1 MTLADAR
8 AAIPTLAVAEADP
21 TADAEDLS
29 RLADWCGRWTPW
41 TATDGTDGIVLDVS
55 GCAHLFGGEAA
66 LLDQM
71 GCRLQRLGFAV
82 RAALAGT
89 PAGAWAWARYGEG
102 GVLPVEP
109 QLAALAS
116 LPVAALRLPASL
128 VHELERLGLATIATL
143 TEIPRASLASRF
155 GSPLLHRL
163 DQLSGRRPEPIG
175 PRPPAA
181 DWTQHR
187 SFAEPI
193 GRREDIDAG
202 LRLLLG
208 DLAADLAAVNRGV
221 RSLVL
226 TIYRVDGSTG
236 RRTIG
241 TARPSRAVPHLARL
255 FTGSLDGLDPGFGI
269 EAMKLTAPLTEPL
282 PASQLD
288 WQGNDAE
295 PDALVHLIDRLQQRL
310 EADGVV
316 RVAPIESHL
325 PERAVAAVAPL
336 AEPSWTGWVMPL
348 PRPLRLLPVPEPIT
362 VTAPVPDDP
371 PVAFRW
377 RRIFRR
383 VVRAEGPERIAAEWW
398 RTPTADEPARDYY
411 WIEDAEGRRY
421 WVFRNGPYTPGRPVQ
436 WYLHGLYA

>member
-1 MTLADAR
+1 M
-8 AAIPTLAVAEADP
+8 
-21 TADAEDLS
+21 
-29 RLADWCGRWTPW
+29 
-41 TATDGTDGIVLDVS
+41 
-55 GCAHLFGGEAA
+55 
-66 LLDQM
+66 
-71 GCRLQRLGFAV
+71 
-82 RAALAGT
+82 RAALAET
-89 PAGAWAWARYGEG
+89 PAGAWAWARYGGG
-102 GVLPVEP
+102 GVLPAGQQP
-109 QLAALAS
+109 AALAS

-143 TEIPRASLASRF
+143 TDIPRASLASRF
-155 GSPLLHRL
+155 GDPLLHRL

-175 PRPPAA
+175 PHPPAA

-202 LRLLLG
+202 LRLLLA

-221 RSLVL
+221 RQLAL
-226 TIYRVDGSTG
+226 TAYRVDGSTQ

-255 FTGSLDGLDPGFGI
+255 FAGSLDGLDPGFGI

-282 PASQLD
+282 PAAQLD

-310 EADGVV
+310 ETDGVV

-325 PERAVAAVAPL
+325 PERAVTAVAPL
-336 AEPSWTGWVMPL
+336 AEPVWAGWTMPL
-348 PRPLRLLPVPEPIT
+348 PRPLRLLPAPEPIT

-377 RRIFRR
+377 RQIFRR

-398 RTPTADEPARDYY
+398 RTTTADAPARDYY
-411 WIEDAEGRRY
+411 WVEDAEGRRY
-421 WVFRNGPYTPGRPVQ
+421 WMFRNGPYTPGRPVQ

>member
-8 AAIPTLAVAEADP
+8 AAIPALAVAEADP

-29 RLADWCGRWTPW
+29 HLADWCGHWTPW
-41 TATDGTDGIVLDVS
+41 TATDGSDGIVLDVT
-55 GCAHLFGGEAA
+55 GCAHLFGGEVV
-66 LLDQM
+66 LLEQM
-71 GCRLQRLGFAV
+71 CRRLRRLGFAV
-82 RAALAGT
+82 RAALAEA
-89 PAGAWAWARYGEG
+89 PAGAWAWARYGGG
-102 GVLPVEP
+102 GVLPVG
-109 QLAALAS
+109 QQSAALS
-116 LPVAALRLPASL
+116 PLPISALRLSASL
-128 VHELERLGLATIATL
+128 VHELEHLGLSTIATL

-155 GSPLLHRL
+155 ESELLHRL

-175 PRPPAA
+175 PRPPPA

-193 GRREDIDAG
+193 GRREDIDAS
-202 LRLLLG
+202 LRLLLR

-221 RSLVL
+221 RQLTL
-226 TIYRVDGSTG
+226 TIYRVDGSIQ

-241 TARPSRAVPHLARL
+241 TARPSRAADHLARL
-255 FTGSLDGLDPGFGI
+255 FAEQLGGLDPGFGI
-269 EAMKLTAPLTEPL
+269 EAMKLTAPLTEPS
-282 PASQLD
+282 PAYQLD

-310 EADGVV
+310 DAGGVV

-336 AEPSWTGWVMPL
+336 AEPAWTGWTMPL
-348 PRPLRLLPVPEPIT
+348 PRPLRLLPTPEPIT

-377 RRIFRR
+377 RRIFHR
-383 VVRAEGPERIAAEWW
+383 VARAEGPERIAAEWW
-398 RTPTADEPARDYY
+398 RATADEPARDYY
-411 WIEDAEGRRY
+411 WVEDAEGRRY
-421 WVFRNGPYTPGRPVQ
+421 WMFRNGPYTPGRPVQ